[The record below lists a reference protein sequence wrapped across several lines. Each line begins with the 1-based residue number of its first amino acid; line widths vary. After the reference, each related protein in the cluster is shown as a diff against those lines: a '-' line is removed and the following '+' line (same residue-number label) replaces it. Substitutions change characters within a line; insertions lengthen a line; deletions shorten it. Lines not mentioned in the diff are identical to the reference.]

1 MRLPALLPVLAL
13 LAHVASLA
21 SADLIYSH
29 VDGGRLVT
37 YKAMDA
43 NADPSLLLLPM
54 TNPQYDIYDT
64 WGLLSCQANRVKC
77 SVWNYGSQRWLCAP
91 TGNQFAKVS
100 KTCATKLDVVSGSQG
115 LVRFKDPQSGM
126 FLTAVDGLVMLKPSS
141 GGSNQL
147 WRVYY
152 T

>member
-29 VDGGRLVT
+29 VDGARLVT
-37 YKAMDA
+37 YTAMDA

-64 WGLLSCQANRVKC
+64 
-77 SVWNYGSQRWLCAP
+77 
-91 TGNQFAKVS
+91 
-100 KTCATKLDVVSGSQG
+100 
-115 LVRFKDPQSGM
+115 
-126 FLTAVDGLVMLKPSS
+126 
-141 GGSNQL
+141 
-147 WRVYY
+147 
-152 T
+152 